1 MSTEYIGVGG
11 IGVKLTQEMIN
22 YAIDNEIFT
31 NDDWDDDPFICLS
44 KLNIKELNFKP
55 AGNCFTGK
63 IYFYILVKGETFIE
77 LIDNYP
83 LFIEKIKEYFGVDI
97 DISDLIVINAI
108 YIY

>member
-1 MSTEYIGVGG
+1 MNVEFSGVGG
-11 IGVKLTQEMIN
+11 VGIKLTAEMIN

-63 IYFYILVKGETFIE
+63 IYFYILVKGETHTIIALE
-77 LIDNYP
+77 ESYYNYN
-83 LFIEKIKEYFGVDI
+83 K
-97 DISDLIVINAI
+97 SDYKLAEGDTNV
-108 YIY
+108 